1 MQSTTRF
8 RKKPSGGRGHGSTQQ
23 TKRANT
29 RRKRGVSNR
38 SKAAST
44 KNLPAGRGALRQ
56 GQRMSSSASLA
67 VRAGI
72 PNDYHY
78 AFGYPSYHSSPSSG
92 VQEPVTPPDFHA
104 GDVMYPAASGFSSAH
119 SNQGYPYPNGTLQ
132 HHPGPSHS
140 HGHGFMQQPN
150 HHPQQLTQEELHQ
163 LPPHPQ
169 HQHNTSR
176 IVPIYA
182 IGNIDG
188 VYRESLTPVLPGSR
202 SQDRTSGA
210 TAIPAA
216 YSSVFASPEDFE
228 NGGDTKGSFIDWVD
242 VGAASGPG
250 SSVGS
255 GSAYH

>member
-1 MQSTTRF
+1 M
-8 RKKPSGGRGHGSTQQ
+8 
-23 TKRANT
+23 
-29 RRKRGVSNR
+29 
-38 SKAAST
+38 
-44 KNLPAGRGALRQ
+44 L
-56 GQRMSSSASLA
+56 
-67 VRAGI
+67 
-72 PNDYHY
+72 
-78 AFGYPSYHSSPSSG
+78 
-92 VQEPVTPPDFHA
+92 
-104 GDVMYPAASGFSSAH
+104 
-119 SNQGYPYPNGTLQ
+119 
-132 HHPGPSHS
+132 
-140 HGHGFMQQPN
+140 
-150 HHPQQLTQEELHQ
+150 
-163 LPPHPQ
+163 
-169 HQHNTSR
+169 
-176 IVPIYA
+176 IYA